1 MVTFILILVF
11 VLGYVAIAFEH
22 TIKLNKAASALLT
35 GVACWT
41 LFMISRHDSN
51 VVNDQ
56 LLIHLGDISSIL
68 FFLFGA
74 MTIVELIDGH
84 NGFSILSQYIRT
96 TKKSTL
102 LVIISVITFILSA
115 LLDNLTTAIV
125 MTSLIGRLL
134 SDREDRW
141 WFGGMIIIAAN
152 AGGAWSPIG
161 DVTTTMLWIGGQ
173 VTGYHLVIKLLV
185 PSLIVLGLPL
195 LFVVFKFRGQKI
207 EEHALP
213 ETTSNERKE
222 SSIILLLGI
231 ASLLFV
237 PVFKTVTHLP
247 PFMGM
252 LLSLGIMWV
261 ATSIMENRK
270 KRKKPHPVVLAL
282 HKIDGQSILFFLGIL
297 LAVAALQS
305 SGLLTKMALILE
317 GTLKNDYFIGA
328 ALGLISA
335 IIDNVPLV
343 AATQGM
349 YSLQTFPVDHFFWHF
364 IAMTTGTG
372 GSCIIIGSAAGVAVM
387 GIEKIPFMWY
397 LKNISGLAL
406 LGFAGGIATF
416 VLMHLT

>member
-1 MVTFILILVF
+1 MGSILLLLIF
-11 VLGYVAIAFEH
+11 VGGYLAIALEQ
-22 TIKLNKAASALLT
+22 TLKINKAASALLT

-41 LFMISRHDSN
+41 LYIIDQPDFTK
-51 VVNDQ
+51 VNDQ
-56 LLIHLGDISSIL
+56 LFIHLGETASIL

-84 NGFSILSQYIRT
+84 NGFAIISQYIKT
-96 TKKSTL
+96 TKKSIL
-102 LVIISVITFILSA
+102 LVIISIITFVLSS

-125 MTSLIGRLL
+125 MTSLCSRLL
-134 SDREDRW
+134 TDKEDRW

-173 VTGYHLVIKLLV
+173 VTGYHLVIKLLL
-185 PSLIVLGLPL
+185 PSIAVIALPL
-195 LFVVFKFRGQKI
+195 LFVAIKFRGQTI
-207 EEHALP
+207 REHNLVTAS
-213 ETTSNERKE
+213 EAERKE

-231 ASLLFV
+231 TSLLFV
-237 PVFKTVTHLP
+237 PFFKTITHLP

-252 LLSLGIMWV
+252 LLSLGVMWI

-270 KRKKPHPVVLAL
+270 KRKKPHPVVVAL

-297 LAVAALQS
+297 LAVGALQS
-305 SGLLTKMALILE
+305 FGLLSQLAAFL
-317 GTLKNDYFIGA
+317 GATLKNDYVIGA
-328 ALGLISA
+328 ALGLISS

-343 AATQGM
+343 AAAQGM
-349 YSLQTFPVDHFFWHF
+349 YTLQTFPMDHFFWHF
-364 IAMTTGTG
+364 IALTSGTG

-397 LKNISGLAL
+397 LKKISVLAL
-406 LGFAGGIATF
+406 LGFFGGIAVF
-416 VLMHLT
+416 VAMHLI

>member
-1 MVTFILILVF
+1 MFAFILIFVF
-11 VLGYVAIAFEH
+11 IAGYAAIAFEH
-22 TIKLNKAASALLT
+22 SIKLNKAASALLT

-41 LFMISRHDSN
+41 IYTFDQ
-51 VVNDQ
+51 VDFAKVNDQ

-96 TKKSTL
+96 TRKSIL
-102 LVIISVITFILSA
+102 LIIISGITFILSA

-134 SDREDRW
+134 SEKEDRW

-173 VTGYHLVIKLLV
+173 VTGYHLVIKLLI
-185 PSLIVLGLPL
+185 PSLMVLLLPL
-195 LFVVFKFRGQKI
+195 TVVFFKFRGQTI
-207 EEHALP
+207 SERTLR
-213 ETTSNERKE
+213 ETSLTERKE

-237 PVFKTVTHLP
+237 PIFKTVTHLP

-252 LLSLGIMWV
+252 LLSLSMMWI
-261 ATSIMENRK
+261 ATSIMENQK
-270 KRKKPHPVVLAL
+270 KQKKPHPVVLAL

-297 LAVAALQS
+297 LAVGALQS
-305 SGLLTKMALILE
+305 SGLLAKMAVMLE
-317 GTLKNDYFIGA
+317 GTLKNDYLIGA

-335 IIDNVPLV
+335 IVDNVPLV

-372 GSCIIIGSAAGVAVM
+372 GSAIIIGSAAGVAVM
-387 GIEKIPFMWY
+387 GIENIPFMWY
-397 LKNISGLAL
+397 LKKMSWLAL
-406 LGFAGGIATF
+406 LGFVGGIGTF

>member
-1 MVTFILILVF
+1 MSSFILILVF
-11 VLGYVAIAFEH
+11 IAGYAAIAFEH
-22 TIKLNKAASALLT
+22 SIKLNKAASALLT

-41 LFMISRHDSN
+41 LYTVEQSDFSK
-51 VVNDQ
+51 VNEQ

-102 LVIISVITFILSA
+102 LVIISMITFILSA

-125 MTSLIGRLL
+125 MTSLCGRLL
-134 SDREDRW
+134 TDKEDRW

-173 VTGYHLVIKLLV
+173 VTGYHLVIKLLI
-185 PSLIVLGLPL
+185 PSLVVLLLPL
-195 LFVVFKFRGQKI
+195 LVVFFKFKGQTI
-207 EEHALP
+207 REHALP
-213 ETTSNERKE
+213 ETSPMERRE
-222 SSIILLLGI
+222 STIILALGV
-231 ASLLFV
+231 ATLLFV
-237 PVFKTVTHLP
+237 PFFKAITHLP

-252 LLSLGIMWV
+252 LLALGIMWV
-261 ATSIMENRK
+261 ATSIIENRK
-270 KRKKPHPVVLAL
+270 KRKKPHPVVFAL

-305 SGLLTKMALILE
+305 SGLLARLAIFLE
-317 GTLKNDYFIGA
+317 DTFRNDYLIGS

-364 IAMTTGTG
+364 IALTTGTG
-372 GSCIIIGSAAGVAVM
+372 GSTIIIGSAAGVAVM
-387 GIEKIPFMWY
+387 GLEKISFMWY
-397 LKNISGLAL
+397 LKKISWLGL
-406 LGFAGGIATF
+406 LGFLGGILAF